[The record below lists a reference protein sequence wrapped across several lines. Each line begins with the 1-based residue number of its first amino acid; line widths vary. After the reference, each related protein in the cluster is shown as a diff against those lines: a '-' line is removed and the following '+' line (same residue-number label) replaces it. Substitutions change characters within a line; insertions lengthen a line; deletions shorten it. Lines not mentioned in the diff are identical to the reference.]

1 MTTDDQKPEPYI
13 LDAPNGHIGKVL
25 LTLHGDGEDL
35 TAVDDALAEFNDT
48 SHLRERTLLAA
59 RNDFSQTFSRGAYN
73 TSDLDAFLEGLRKD
87 LLPDAETWE
96 VIEGYIETAM
106 DVFDYGARERQ
117 DILAAQYQLSGKRP
131 PSLVIPSVGME
142 DDGSLI
148 VMEDNVVIHRGR
160 QNLS

>member
-1 MTTDDQKPEPYI
+1 MSDNDEKPEPYI
-13 LDAPNGHIGKVL
+13 LDAPNGHMGQML
-25 LTLHGDGEDL
+25 LSLHGDPDNL
-35 TAVDDALAEFNDT
+35 TAVDDSLAEFNDT

-59 RNDFSQTFSRGAYN
+59 RNDFNQAFSRGAYN

-87 LLPDAETWE
+87 LLPDAVAWG
-96 VIEGYIETAM
+96 VIEGYIDTAM
-106 DVFDYGARERQ
+106 DVFDCGARERQ

-160 QNLS
+160 PNLS